1 MGNKVKAK
9 LDTNSI
15 EWMVLIAM
23 FRATSE
29 QTTMLTGQPKQ
40 RTKVLFNRWIREGEK
55 LLSVIE
61 NTSDEEYL
69 DKITETVENEG
80 SNQLREQL
88 TKLEKDE
95 S

>member
-1 MGNKVKAK
+1 MGDKTKAK

-29 QTTMLTGQPKQ
+29 QTTMLTGTTQ
-40 RTKVLFNRWIREGEK
+40 RRVKMLFNRWLKEGDK

-61 NTSDEEYL
+61 NTSDEDFL
-69 DKITETVENEG
+69 DKITDSIENEG
-80 SNQLREQL
+80 SNKLRSDL
-88 TKLEKDE
+88 KSLKK
-95 S
+95 

>member
-23 FRATSE
+23 FRATQE
-29 QTTMLTGQPKQ
+29 QTTMLTGTTQ
-40 RTKVLFNRWIREGEK
+40 RRVKMLFNRWLKEGDK

-61 NTSDEEYL
+61 NTSDEDFL
-69 DKITETVENEG
+69 DKITDSIENEG
-80 SNQLREQL
+80 SNKLRSDL
-88 TKLEKDE
+88 KSLKK
-95 S
+95 